1 MAGKQAEQAN
11 CCSGPLPAVPMAAYL
26 RGNPLLSRV
35 PRKPWDTLG
44 ELVFMV
50 FSGAFAWLAE
60 RMGLLSGILFLGM
73 EGEKKRRI

>member
-11 CCSGPLPAVPMAAYL
+11 CCSGPLPAVPMAGYL

-50 FSGAFAWLAE
+50 FSGAFAWLAYFCIAGRE
-60 RMGLLSGILFLGM
+60 NGSFEWYSFFGY
-73 EGEKKRRI
+73 